1 MITIA
6 WYNVV
11 AIIVGILFSIWFY
24 IEDERGSL
32 GAIYEWWVC
41 VKILFILA
49 LVVIFY
55 AVWGGIFW
63 W

>member
-1 MITIA
+1 MTTIA

-11 AIIVGILFSIWFY
+11 AIIVGIAFY
-24 IEDERGSL
+24 FWASSL
-32 GAIYEWWVC
+32 DDDHGFLAGLGGVC
-41 VKILFILA
+41 VFILA
-49 LVVIFY
+49 IIFY

>member
-1 MITIA
+1 MITMA

-11 AIIVGILFSIWFY
+11 AIIVGILFVAWAY
-24 IEDERGSL
+24 KIESGFRVDDYGI
-32 GAIYEWWVC
+32 GGIFVFVW
-41 VKILFILA
+41 LA
-49 LVVIFY
+49 CVVIFY

>member
-11 AIIVGILFSIWFY
+11 AIVVGILFFCWINMCGNDSGPAAGI
-24 IEDERGSL
+24 G
-32 GAIYEWWVC
+32 GAFV
-41 VKILFILA
+41 LL
-49 LVVIFY
+49 LVMIFY